1 MFLWDTIPPSWS
13 PGFHIKSLFLD
24 PTKQTNNQT
33 KVPYKEYKSHKWG
46 SIVIHNEQRV
56 CTLN

>member
-24 PTKQTNNQT
+24 PTKQTNKQT
-33 KVPYKEYKSHKWG
+33 IKQRYHTKSTRATNG
-46 SIVIHNEQRV
+46 EV
-56 CTLN
+56 L